1 MYKSIV
7 IILMLIFV
15 LSVGSRAQDPA
26 ITYLSSSYRTTAGA
40 IGPNGVVATTTYDV
54 KINSPYTII
63 LDSAIISG
71 LTVIGDGIIIPTNK
85 QGTIEFRILI
95 TKHQKNAVWYNG
107 ELEFEGIRV
116 SANIH
121 RSRIDRDK
129 DYPAIVLYIR
139 SNKSAQRIIKQQFD
153 QEQSQFNK

>member
-1 MYKSIV
+1 MYNSIV
-7 IILMLIFV
+7 VILLFIFV
-15 LSVGSRAQDPA
+15 SGTSSRAQSPS
-26 ITYLSSSYRTTAGA
+26 ITYASSYYRTTAGA
-40 IGPNGVVATTTYDV
+40 IGPNGIVATTTFDL

-71 LTVIGDGIIIPTNK
+71 LKVIGDGIIIPTNK

-95 TKHQKNAVWYNG
+95 TTHQKNAVWYNG
-107 ELEFEGIRV
+107 ELEFEGITV
-116 SANIH
+116 SANVH
-121 RSRIDRDK
+121 GSRIDKDK

-153 QEQSQFNK
+153 QEQSQYNK